1 MIVVGLFCNTSQ
13 LPTFPQTMLELA
25 QQYQHYTMLPDPPY
39 KVSQATV
46 YLRSE

>member
-1 MIVVGLFCNTSQ
+1 MA
-13 LPTFPQTMLELA
+13 TFPLTTLELA